1 MDMHKIRVYPSKELL
16 AKEDQFAWKLAA
28 MATDDSPVD
37 SGARD
42 MVINRMIDNASV
54 AVASVNRSPVSNA
67 RSQALGHPRA
77 GGATVFGMPNDRRF
91 DAEWAAWANGTA
103 VRELDF
109 HDTFLAAE
117 YSHPGDNIPPI
128 LAVAQQLG
136 RAGAELVKGILVG
149 YEVQVNLVK
158 GICLHEHK
166 KDHIAHLCPGQAAGI
181 GTLLGLDTDTIY

>member
-1 MDMHKIRVYPSKELL
+1 MHKIRVYPSKELL

-77 GGATVFGMPNDRRF
+77 GGATRRHLRCI
-91 DAEWAAWANGTA
+91 ENC
-103 VRELDF
+103 R
-109 HDTFLAAE
+109 
-117 YSHPGDNIPPI
+117 I
-128 LAVAQQLG
+128 
-136 RAGAELVKGILVG
+136 
-149 YEVQVNLVK
+149 
-158 GICLHEHK
+158 EHRNQSYNRK
-166 KDHIAHLCPGQAAGI
+166 Q
-181 GTLLGLDTDTIY
+181 